1 MWLLLKTL
9 LLVVLI
15 GSLRILSVM
24 SLKARTNN
32 LPNCYYLN
40 FVSIFVCYSFQY
52 TGLLN
57 PSSNSFTNFTLSLLD
72 KVRIG
77 PYNFVYVILNVVS
90 AIVDITQSLLQFNS
104 RWILQL
110 INGISKDLQK
120 LLKYFS
126 GIAIFTFLNTPLSA
140 AVSGFKKL
148 DLHLKDVE
156 LSTQILSGFPT

>member
-1 MWLLLKTL
+1 MLLSKL
-9 LLVVLI
+9 
-15 GSLRILSVM
+15 
-24 SLKARTNN
+24 
-32 LPNCYYLN
+32 Y
-40 FVSIFVCYSFQY
+40 VSIFVCYSFQY

-77 PYNFVYVILNVVS
+77 TYNFVTVALNVVS
-90 AIVDITQSLLQFNS
+90 AIADITQSLLQFNS

-110 INGISKDLQK
+110 ISGISKDLQK

-126 GIAIFTFLNTPLSA
+126 GIAIFTFLNTPLPA